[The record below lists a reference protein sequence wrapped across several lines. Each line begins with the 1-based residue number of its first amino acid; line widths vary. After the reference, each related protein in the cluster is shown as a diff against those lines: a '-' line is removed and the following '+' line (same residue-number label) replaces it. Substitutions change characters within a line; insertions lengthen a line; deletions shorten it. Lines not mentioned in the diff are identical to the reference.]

1 MIQGK
6 ILITGG
12 AGYLGK
18 AIIKRA
24 TEEQW
29 DCDITIFS
37 TDAVKHLKILSEYPQ
52 VHSVIGDIRDGD
64 TLWNS
69 MTGKDVVIHAAAVKH
84 IDVSEYNSIDTFDI
98 NITGSLNV
106 LRCAAQLAIPDV
118 IGISTDKSCH
128 PANAYGASKY
138 AMEKMFQ
145 EFSRIGLKTNFHLI
159 RYGNVLDSTASVLT
173 SWKKAV
179 EEGKP
184 IKITDPSMT
193 RFWLSPS
200 QAVDYIIEALMCETG
215 RIYIPMLPAL
225 SIGKLAEYNGT
236 GRVEFERIPVRPGE
250 KIHETLVTKEES
262 YYLEAPHG
270 GCFVLKPTTSLRKGE
285 SDWDLINSYTS
296 DKARQLTKE
305 ELMELL
311 NG

>member
-18 AIIKRA
+18 SIIKRA
-24 TEEQW
+24 TEERW
-29 DCDITIFS
+29 DADITIFS
-37 TDAVKHLKILSEYPQ
+37 TDAVKHMKVVNEYPH

-64 TLWNS
+64 TLWNA
-69 MTGKDVVIHAAAVKH
+69 MTGKDVVIHAAASKH

-106 LRCAAQLAIPDV
+106 LRCAAQLGIPQV
-118 IGISTDKSCH
+118 IGISTDKACN

-145 EFSRIGLKTNFHLI
+145 EFSRLGLKTKFLLV

-173 SWKKAV
+173 SWKKV
-179 EEGKP
+179 VDEGKP
-184 IKITDPSMT
+184 VKITDPEMT

-200 QAVDYIIEALMCETG
+200 QAVDYIVEALKLESG
-215 RIYIPMLPAL
+215 HIYIPILPAL
-225 SIGKLAEYNGT
+225 SIGKLAKYTVGNMDVAIEH
-236 GRVEFERIPVRPGE
+236 IPVRPGE
-250 KIHETLVTKEES
+250 KTHETLLTREECEFAKRGEE
-262 YYLEAPHG
+262 YFDLR
-270 GCFVLKPTTSLRKGE
+270 PTTDTRANNGYTP
-285 SDWDLINSYTS
+285 YTS
-296 DKARQLTKE
+296 DKAYQLNRE
-305 ELMELL
+305 QLMDLL
-311 NG
+311 ND

>member
-84 IDVSEYNSIDTFDI
+84 IDVSEYNSIDTIDV
-98 NITGSLNV
+98 NVTGSLNV

-118 IGISTDKSCH
+118 VGISTDKACH

-145 EFSRIGLKTNFHLI
+145 EFSRLGLKTNFHLV
-159 RYGNVLDSTASVLT
+159 RYGNVLDSTASVL
-173 SWKKAV
+173 SAWKKAV

-184 IKITDPSMT
+184 IKVTDPDMS

-200 QAVDYIIEALMCETG
+200 LAVDYIIEALMLESG
-215 RIYIPMLPAL
+215 HIYIPKLPAL
-225 SIGKLAEYNGT
+225 SIGKLAEHTVGN
-236 GRVEFERIPVRPGE
+236 VEIETIPVRPGE
-250 KIHETLVTKEES
+250 KKHETLVTEEE
-262 YYLEAPHG
+262 LE
-270 GCFVLKPTTSLRKGE
+270 FVDNEPSHYNLSPTTEIRKPNYTM
-285 SDWDLINSYTS
+285 LTYTS
-296 DKARQLTKE
+296 DKAHQITKE
-305 ELMELL
+305 ELTALL

>member
-24 TEEQW
+24 TEEHW
-29 DCDITIFS
+29 DSDITIFS
-37 TDAVKHLKILSEYPQ
+37 TDAVKHLKIVNEYPD

-64 TLWNS
+64 TLWNA

-98 NITGSLNV
+98 NVTGSLNV
-106 LRCAAQLAIPDV
+106 LRCAAQLGIPQV
-118 IGISTDKSCH
+118 IGISTDKACH

-138 AMEKMFQ
+138 AMEKMFA
-145 EFSRIGLKTNFHLI
+145 EFSRLDLKTTFHLV

-179 EEGKP
+179 ADGKP
-184 IKITDPSMT
+184 IKITDPDMT

-200 QAVDYIIEALMCETG
+200 QAVDYIIEALMMNNG
-215 RIYIPMLPAL
+215 HIYIPKLPAL
-225 SIGKLAEYNGT
+225 SIGKLAEYTVGN
-236 GRVEFERIPVRPGE
+236 VEIETIPVRPGE
-250 KIHETLVTKEES
+250 KKHETL
-262 YYLEAPHG
+262 
-270 GCFVLKPTTSLRKGE
+270 
-285 SDWDLINSYTS
+285 
-296 DKARQLTKE
+296 LTKE
-305 ELMELL
+305 ELDFVENMPGFYNLAPTTEQRLEGEVIPYTSDTAHELTCQNL
-311 NG
+311 TKMLKNG